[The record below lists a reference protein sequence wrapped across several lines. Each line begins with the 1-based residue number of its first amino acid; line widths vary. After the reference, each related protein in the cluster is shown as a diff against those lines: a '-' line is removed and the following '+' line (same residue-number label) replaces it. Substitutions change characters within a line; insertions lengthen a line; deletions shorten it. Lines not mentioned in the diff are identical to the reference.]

1 MSYPVIDDLNCI
13 ADELG
18 NVSSVLKE
26 LPDTNV
32 PRHFKKIVYANAIS
46 LIDAGRMALLKTA
59 LRIQRAEEAD
69 RAHLEMED

>member
-32 PRHFKKIVYANAIS
+32 PRHFKQIVYANAIS

-59 LRIQRAEEAD
+59 LRIKRAEEED
-69 RAHLEMED
+69 HAHLEMED